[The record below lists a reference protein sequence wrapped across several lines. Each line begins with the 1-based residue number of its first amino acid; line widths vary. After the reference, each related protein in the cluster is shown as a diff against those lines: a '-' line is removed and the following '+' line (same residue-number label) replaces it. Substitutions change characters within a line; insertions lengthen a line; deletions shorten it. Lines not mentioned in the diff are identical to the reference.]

1 MTLHASLRSYG
12 HHHSRNLRNPHPR
25 RAHARLQPVVASGGA
40 GAPAHIPDVLRDAG
54 ADAALVAGI
63 LHDGLTTV
71 SEIKAAMQ
79 ASGIATR
86 SVGG

>member
-1 MTLHASLRSYG
+1 
-12 HHHSRNLRNPHPR
+12 
-25 RAHARLQPVVASGGA
+25 
-40 GAPAHIPDVLRDAG
+40 VLRDTN

-71 SEIKAAMQ
+71 SAIKTAMR

-86 SVGG
+86 GVT